1 MTLEEKCA
9 LISGQDDGFYT
20 AAVERLGIP
29 SMMLS
34 DGPSGLRKQA
44 GAGDHL
50 GLNASTNATCIPSAS
65 TIANSWSEKLAEE
78 MGSVVGADA
87 RSQNVQV

>member
-1 MTLEEKCA
+1 MQYEDIIRKMTLEEKC
-9 LISGQDDGFYT
+9 LLLSGKDEWHTHDI
-20 AAVERLGIP
+20 ERLGIP

-78 MGSVVGADA
+78 MGSVVCLP
-87 RSQNVQV
+87 